1 MFLKRV
7 SLSDLRTSMK
17 NTDKNIDD
25 VKSSKEAYLH
35 SKLVTQT
42 NGERVLKLNI
52 SSVIVRIRDEVVAV
66 VIKAYRQQWDLHK
79 VV

>member
-1 MFLKRV
+1 
-7 SLSDLRTSMK
+7 MK

-35 SKLVTQT
+35 SKLVTQP

-52 SSVIVRIRDEVVAV
+52 SSVIVRNRDEVVAV
-66 VIKAYRQQWDLHK
+66 VIKACRQQWDLHK

>member
-1 MFLKRV
+1 
-7 SLSDLRTSMK
+7 MK

-35 SKLVTQT
+35 KLVAQS

-52 SSVIVRIRDEVVAV
+52 SSIIVRIRDEVVAV
-66 VIKAYRQQWDLHK
+66 VIKACRQQWDLHK